1 MFSPLREWHA
11 TNRFVN
17 CIKGSTKSLK
27 VFLCHSSLGTSLF
40 YCVRPTEKQRL
51 SCLWINCLNPHLLI
65 QSINIFHKSKG
76 LPFQKGESLEE
87 ANDDKPGK
95 FYQYQKV
102 VESYI
107 GKEGKPVEY
116 KRTAHIDDKKPVKY
130 LVSLIKDGTKKYKK
144 YRSYVDIGV
153 FFADERCLQW
163 KIHWASFFTKL
174 CHTAEAWG
182 SSLLIF
188 QISSILFTVQ
198 LQSHLS
204 SNIFIT

>member
-1 MFSPLREWHA
+1 MFSPLREWHT

-27 VFLCHSSLGTSLF
+27 IFLCHSSSGTSLY

-76 LPFQKGESLEE
+76 LPFQKGESFEE

-95 FYQYQKV
+95 FYQYQEA

-107 GKEGKPVEY
+107 GKEGKLVEY
-116 KRTAHIDDKKPVKY
+116 KRTARIDDVKPVKY
-130 LVSLIKDGTKKYKK
+130 LVSLIKDRTEKYKK
-144 YRSYVDIGV
+144 YRSYVDNCSNV
-153 FFADERCLQW
+153 FSLMKDAYSGKYIELHFSQNFAIRPKLEVPVC
-163 KIHWASFFTKL
+163 SFFK
-174 CHTAEAWG
+174 
-182 SSLLIF
+182 
-188 QISSILFTVQ
+188 
-198 LQSHLS
+198 
-204 SNIFIT
+204 